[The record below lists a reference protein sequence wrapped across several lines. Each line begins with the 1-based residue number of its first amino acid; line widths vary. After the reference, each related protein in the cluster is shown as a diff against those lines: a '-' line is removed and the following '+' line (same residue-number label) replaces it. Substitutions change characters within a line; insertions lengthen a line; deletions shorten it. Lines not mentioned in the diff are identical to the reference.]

1 MEDKEFLT
9 PETEYTKVK
18 PAKKTHVATAPSS
31 KKAAA
36 KGQSDLDDA
45 LSMLSSMFYCILKI
59 NLTEDTFKEIT
70 FFNDS
75 KTNASTLE
83 AFSSWASALAESGEI
98 HIDDLE
104 LYDDFTSLKSLRTTF
119 SDGNNY
125 TSCKFHQRINGEYRW
140 VLMEVLKSHEYTE
153 DSQVVVLYLRDVHE
167 EYLRQKNEFAQ
178 LSNMAAKT
186 TLLNLT
192 ADLAEYTYGPL
203 TKHSG
208 KLNIAL
214 DKYFDLIVSSIPLKS
229 DAKKFKEIFNLSN
242 LLEKYNQGEKALS
255 YEHPFLDSANEMHA
269 LRSTIIM
276 NEDSVNQN
284 IVASLF
290 AFDIT
295 QEYINSTL
303 PNLFFSD
310 NNWNLSIINTRSN
323 EITFLELSN
332 NSSGDRTPATDYDSS
347 MDYVCENYVVP
358 AERKLFRKRYDL
370 SHIQKMLATNGTYEF
385 TTNVTGTDGNP
396 HLLKSKYKYFHK
408 ELGFILNIIE
418 DVTSLSEQDMLTGEC
433 NRQGFVRRAGE
444 ILNNPEDKNEYAILY
459 MDIKRFKAI
468 NELFGTEVGDNILRT
483 IPQLTAKSFL
493 NPILTAR
500 HTADRFV
507 FLVNRRNLDLKE
519 LTNLCTFKYDAAGK
533 SIMIYI
539 HCGIYYIDDK
549 TLDIDAMCNRATI
562 AERYIDNEHVR
573 PYSIFEARMSE
584 SYVDRS
590 ALYNALPD
598 ALANEEFKPYYQP
611 IFDSKTGE
619 IVSAE
624 ALVRW
629 FHPQWG
635 FMNPGL
641 FVPALEEGG
650 YISSVDLMIATHVQ
664 KFLEERERQGKPIVP
679 VSINLSRMDFYDSEM
694 MRVLKERV
702 SGTSLAQGFHRFEVT
717 ESSYMDI
724 TETDVSLLDT
734 LRSLGAQILIDDFG
748 SGYSSFGT
756 IADYDFDIIKLDM
769 AFIKKIGKNAKI
781 ESIIHSL
788 IDMAHHMKA
797 KVIAE
802 GAETEEQVNFLREHD
817 CDYIQGFYFSR
828 PLPEEEFVKLLDTS
842 KVKK

>member
-1 MEDKEFLT
+1 MEDKEILT
-9 PETEYTKVK
+9 PETEYGKTKPVK
-18 PAKKTHVATAPSS
+18 EAKVSKVTPK

-45 LSMLSSMFYCILKI
+45 LSMLSSMFYLILKV
-59 NLTEDTFKEIT
+59 NLTEDTFKDIAL
-70 FFNDS
+70 FDAL
-75 KTNASTLE
+75 KDVVSTTT
-83 AFSSWASALAESGEI
+83 S
-98 HIDDLE
+98 
-104 LYDDFTSLKSLRTTF
+104 FTSLTEAIGESGDVSMDDIEIYADFTNLENLRESF
-119 SDGNNY
+119 WKGNNY
-125 TSCKFHQRINGEYRW
+125 ISCKFHQRVDDEYRW
-140 VLMEVLKSHEYTE
+140 VLMEMIKSCEYTA
-153 DSQVVVLYLRDVHE
+153 DNQVVVLYLRDVHD
-167 EYLRQKNEFAQ
+167 EYMRQKDEFAH
-178 LSNMAAKT
+178 LSNSAVKT
-186 TLLNLT
+186 TIMNLT
-192 ADLAEYTYGPL
+192 ANLVEYTYGSL
-203 TKHSG
+203 SKRSG
-208 KLNIAL
+208 RLNISIDNYLSLVCAN
-214 DKYFDLIVSSIPLKS
+214 IPLEEE
-229 DAKKFKEIFNLSN
+229 AIEFKKQFSLEN
-242 LLEKYNQGEKALS
+242 LLEKYRDGIKTFS
-255 YEHPFLDSANEMHA
+255 YEHTYRDEIGEIRV
-269 LRSTIIM
+269 LRSTIVM
-276 NEDSVNQN
+276 SEDSVNQN
-284 IVASLF
+284 IVANLF

-295 QEYINSTL
+295 NQYVNSAL
-303 PNLFFSD
+303 PKLFFSD
-310 NNWNLSIINTRSN
+310 TNWNISIINTQSS
-323 EITFLELSN
+323 EITFLNLASN
-332 NSSGDRTPATDYDSS
+332 ASDERIPATDYDSC
-347 MDYVCENYVVP
+347 MDFVSENHVVP
-358 AERKLFRKRYDL
+358 AERDLFRKRC
-370 SHIQKMLATNGTYEF
+370 SIENIQKMLSTKEVCEF
-385 TTNVTGTDGNP
+385 TTNVIGEDGNP

-408 ELGFILNIIE
+408 ELGFILHIIE

-483 IPQLTAKSFL
+483 IPELTSKSFL
-493 NPILTAR
+493 NPVLTAR

-539 HCGIYYIDDK
+539 HCGIYYIEDK
-549 TLDIDAMCNRATI
+549 TMDIDAMCNRATI

-573 PYSIFEARMSE
+573 PYSIFEAKMSE

-619 IVSAE
+619 VVSAE

-664 KFLEERERQGKPIVP
+664 KFLEDRESQGKPIVP

-842 KVKK
+842 KIKK